1 MTETEK
7 IYNKIVAAY
16 KPAAPKTKK
25 IVAEAKEI
33 KKEAATSKRT
43 KKQTAEQQVE
53 LDEMEKSFISKY
65 IEYSE
70 LSLLN
75 QSAEQLTATFEKS
88 LGPNAQAAVKELME
102 KIAKRENTIKTLAKE
117 LTDIKEQMIKETEK
131 ARAKETLITLASGI
145 TVPTVKS
152 KPQIKQPVNSPD
164 TTDAASM
171 PQTINVVE
179 SKKKKK

>member
-1 MTETEK
+1 
-7 IYNKIVAAY
+7 
-16 KPAAPKTKK
+16 
-25 IVAEAKEI
+25 
-33 KKEAATSKRT
+33 
-43 KKQTAEQQVE
+43 
-53 LDEMEKSFISKY
+53 MEKSFISKY

-152 KPQIKQPVNSPD
+152 KP
-164 TTDAASM
+164 
-171 PQTINVVE
+171 
-179 SKKKKK
+179 